1 MITIPIRKIKD
12 FSLTGVLTD
21 GTLASTKDT
30 VYRTLLTSMRDSG
43 YVRLLDLDP
52 TWIVEY
58 NSFADKWVFTM
69 VIHGVHVG
77 GDTWQYEGITQSK
90 LIPRSTRQDISSQ
103 S

>member
-1 MITIPIRKIKD
+1 MTTIPIRKIKD
-12 FSLTGVLTD
+12 FSLTGVLSD
-21 GTLASTKDT
+21 GTLASTKDV

-69 VIHGVHVG
+69 VIHGVHIG
-77 GDTWQYEGITQSK
+77 GEAWQYEGITQSK
-90 LIPRSTRQDISSQ
+90 LIPRTIRQHTSDQ